1 MNLELT
7 SIFRLL
13 ECASP
18 LERISSS
25 NVADEIL
32 RHQRLSGCG
41 GDTMMVWLDQD
52 RVLSLPKRVTTID
65 EAKAN
70 QGRLR
75 KAIGS
80 DFYVPVYED
89 HQGVAWALL
98 LTGQGLPSLEVDMF
112 KQKVKILAG
121 V

>member
-13 ECASP
+13 EGARP
-18 LERISSS
+18 LERISSRS
-25 NVADEIL
+25 VADEIL

-52 RVLSLPKRVTTID
+52 RVLSLPKRMITVNV
-65 EAKAN
+65 ARSNRA
-70 QGRLR
+70 RLR
-75 KAIGS
+75 KVAGA

-89 HQGVAWALL
+89 HHGVSWALL
-98 LTGQGLPSLEVDMF
+98 LVGHGLPGTETDMF
-112 KQKVKILAG
+112 KQKVKVLAS